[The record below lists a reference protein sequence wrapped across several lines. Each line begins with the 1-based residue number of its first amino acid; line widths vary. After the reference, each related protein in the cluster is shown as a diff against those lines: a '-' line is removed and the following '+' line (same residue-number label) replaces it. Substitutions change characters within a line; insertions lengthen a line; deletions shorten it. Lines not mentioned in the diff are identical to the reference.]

1 MAEIIE
7 QRVEKTSFGDI
18 GKDIGDEFFFFLEV
32 LAGDGEKRD
41 AVGGGGD
48 GTEGACG
55 GIGFDGEKHGNVI
68 PKDADGEFVQMFLG
82 RTRKFMELIDFLCS
96 FGFTQITRRKL
107 FWMERRTTGRE
118 Q

>member
-18 GKDIGDEFFFFLEV
+18 GKNIGDVFLLFMEV

-48 GTEGACG
+48 GAEGARR
-55 GIGFDGEKHGNVI
+55 GFCLDGEKHGDVI
-68 PKDADGEFVQMFLG
+68 P
-82 RTRKFMELIDFLCS
+82 
-96 FGFTQITRRKL
+96 
-107 FWMERRTTGRE
+107 
-118 Q
+118 

>member
-18 GKDIGDEFFFFLEV
+18 GKNIGDEFFLFMEV

-48 GTEGACG
+48 GAERACRG
-55 GIGFDGEKHGNVI
+55 LCLDGEKHWDVI
-68 PKDADGEFVQMFLG
+68 PKDMDGHFIQIFL
-82 RTRKFMELIDFLCS
+82 RLIQKFLEIIDFQCA
-96 FGFTQITRRKL
+96 FGFAQITWREL
-107 FWMERRTTGRE
+107 FRLERHAAGRE
-118 Q
+118 

>member
-18 GKDIGDEFFFFLEV
+18 GKNIGDEFLLFMEV

-48 GTEGACG
+48 GAEGARR
-55 GIGFDGEKHGNVI
+55 GFCLDGEKHGDVI
-68 PKDADGEFVQMFLG
+68 P
-82 RTRKFMELIDFLCS
+82 
-96 FGFTQITRRKL
+96 
-107 FWMERRTTGRE
+107 
-118 Q
+118 

>member
-18 GKDIGDEFFFFLEV
+18 GKNIGDVFLLFMEV

-48 GTEGACG
+48 GSEGARRG
-55 GIGFDGEKHGNVI
+55 VGFDGEKHGDVI
-68 PKDADGEFVQMFLG
+68 P
-82 RTRKFMELIDFLCS
+82 
-96 FGFTQITRRKL
+96 
-107 FWMERRTTGRE
+107 
-118 Q
+118 

>member
-18 GKDIGDEFFFFLEV
+18 GKNIGDVFLLFMEV

-48 GTEGACG
+48 GAEGARRG
-55 GIGFDGEKHGNVI
+55 VGFDGEKHWDVI
-68 PKDADGEFVQMFLG
+68 PKDMDGHFIQIFL
-82 RTRKFMELIDFLCS
+82 RLIQKFLEIIDFQCA
-96 FGFTQITRRKL
+96 FGFTQITRREL
-107 FWMERRTTGRE
+107 FRLERHAAGRE
-118 Q
+118 

>member
-18 GKDIGDEFFFFLEV
+18 GKNIGDVFLLFMEV

-41 AVGGGGD
+41 AVGCCGD

-55 GIGFDGEKHGNVI
+55 GIGFDGEKHRNVI
-68 PKDADGEFVQMFLG
+68 PKDADGELVQMFL
-82 RTRKFMELIDFLCS
+82 RCTRKFMELIDFHCA
-96 FGFTQITRRKL
+96 FGFTQITWTEL
-107 FWMERRTTGRE
+107 FWMERRTTRRK